1 MAQALGNY
9 VDQKMM
15 QLVFGGTAY
24 TPGSTYTI
32 GLSTTTV
39 NNDGTG
45 ITEPS
50 SNGYSRFSVA
60 NTTAQWTTAAVSG
73 GGWQASNTNAV
84 AFPTATGSW
93 GTVSDFFIM
102 DGTNLVAFG
111 KIQVGGVNT
120 PQTIANGNTI
130 SFGAGQLVVQNI

>member
-1 MAQALGNY
+1 MAQAFGNF
-9 VDQKMM
+9 VDQKVM
-15 QLVFGGTAY
+15 QLVFGGASY
-24 TPGSTYTI
+24 TPGSTYTV

-45 ITEPS
+45 ISEPS
-50 SNGYSRFSVA
+50 GNAYARVSVA

-73 GGWQASNTNAV
+73 GGYQASNTNAIS
-84 AFPTATGSW
+84 FPTATGSW
-93 GTVSDFFIM
+93 GTVTDFFIM

-120 PQTIANGNTI
+120 SQTITNGNTI
-130 SFGAGQLVVQNI
+130 SFGAGQLVIENI